1 MLTMPQTHEAETRK
15 SKKILVAEDRQEIL
29 ELISITLEGSPY
41 EVVMV
46 NDGTQAL
53 KVAQEYHPDL
63 ILLDIIMPGGING
76 LEVCR
81 KLKNNPETSDIRIL
95 IMTSKYSDEILLEIY
110 ESQADGLLPKPFSPK
125 GLLTT
130 VERMLNN

>member
-1 MLTMPQTHEAETRK
+1 MLTMPQVREAETRK
-15 SKKILVAEDRQEIL
+15 SKKILVVEDRQEIL
-29 ELISITLEGSPY
+29 ELILVTLEDSSY
-41 EVVMV
+41 EVLSVT
-46 NDGTQAL
+46 NGARALQA
-53 KVAQEYHPDL
+53 AREHHPDL
-63 ILLDIIMPGGING
+63 ILLDICMPGGING

-81 KLKNNPETSDIRIL
+81 ELKNAPETSDMCIL